1 MNSDPRVGHLLIRWQ
16 QLREQGRAPTVDELC
31 ADCPELH
38 DAVNQQIQKLTAAT
52 LFNPAGQ
59 PAAAT
64 KTAPGSWK
72 LSSGDSVTGGPPTLP
87 TLQPGSGAKPGS
99 AAMPSSGSMRGY
111 RLLEQLGGGTFG
123 VVYKALSSGGV
134 EVAVKEIRYSVGDAQ
149 AQRELEALEL
159 IKRLRHP
166 YLLALHDFWVENDR
180 LYMAMNLADG
190 TLAQLA
196 AQSGPNGMF
205 AAEVLPL
212 FEQAAAALDFL
223 HENHVLH
230 RDIKPAN
237 ILVMAGVAQV
247 ADLGLAKFNPD
258 SVAVSQ
264 NLAGTAA
271 YMAPESFGA
280 EFRAE
285 SDQYALALCYAEVR
299 LGRQISEGSHVAGVM
314 HWHLFATPDL
324 KGLQPHEEKAVRRAL
339 SKNPAD
345 RFRSCQEFVRA
356 LQAPPPPPQRGS
368 PRRWLAVLARC
379 CWRCRSWRWSSGAC
393 GCRRRSSRRLRRLRR
408 PPLRWCG
415 RWALTRTSMA
425 FSRRRP
431 TSRSSWS
438 ESYGT
443 TSTW

>member
-1 MNSDPRVGHLLIRWQ
+1 
-16 QLREQGRAPTVDELC
+16 
-31 ADCPELH
+31 
-38 DAVNQQIQKLTAAT
+38 
-52 LFNPAGQ
+52 
-59 PAAAT
+59 
-64 KTAPGSWK
+64 
-72 LSSGDSVTGGPPTLP
+72 
-87 TLQPGSGAKPGS
+87 
-99 AAMPSSGSMRGY
+99 MRGY

-134 EVAVKEIRYSVGDAQ
+134 AVAVKEIRYSVGDAQ

-159 IKRLRHP
+159 IKGLRHP

-196 AQSGPNGMF
+196 AASGPNGMF
-205 AAEVLPL
+205 PAEALPL

-230 RDIKPAN
+230 RDVKPAN

-271 YMAPESFGA
+271 YMAPETFRT

-299 LGRQISEGSHVAGVM
+299 LGRQISEGTHVAGVM

-324 KGLQPHEEKAVRRAL
+324 KGLRPHEEKAVRRAL
-339 SKNPAD
+339 SKNPAE
-345 RFRSCQEFVRA
+345 RFRSCQEFVQA
-356 LQAPPPPPQRGS
+356 LQAPPPQPRP
-368 PRRWLAVLARC
+368 PRRWLAVLALLLALPLLALVV
-379 CWRCRSWRWSSGAC
+379 WRLWPSSTQ
-393 GCRRRSSRRLRRLRR
+393 L
-408 PPLRWCG
+408 PPPPPPPPPPVRTLG
-415 RWALTRTSMA
+415 FDPDNHGFLAPAGTALTQVDELGYYVRIVKKVGAEDVVFLLVPKEKPDDPPTFYVMENKVSNGLFKVAERDPDFQQRLQA
-425 FSRRRP
+425 FKTEYP
-431 TSRSSWS
+431 TLKWDQWHDGGVRDGDVNIGDADDRLPVLRVNAF
-438 ESYGT
+438 EARCFAL
-443 TSTW
+443 